1 MSKGQS
7 LQRILAQAEEKVKK
21 YDWLDAIVFY
31 KKALDQTLKRREFS
45 KAGEIQER
53 IGFCLHRA
61 AMQAESQEEFKERM
75 RRAVEA
81 YKEAHGFYEK
91 PTDEQKS
98 ARMFR
103 CKAITKYLGYW
114 LTPDPSEK
122 RKLLDECLELIG
134 KASVT
139 FSETGDMLEYG
150 RTYNSLPL
158 LFFLRVILEW
168 DKRTSKSIVQRGLE
182 WGEKANSVLSEL
194 NVLYEI
200 ARANFTLATCLIF
213 LEGFIQEPEE
223 KEVNRLRVVNYLRKA
238 ADVSE
243 SVGDTYLSGWA
254 HILLGANTG
263 EEESWGH
270 FEKTLECGEQT
281 RDNFLVAAGHDLLAY
296 MTYWK
301 ALATEDPDQRR
312 KLTDEAMQSYDE
324 AQHHLSILELVNPR
338 GVFMRLRARARA
350 PPASRAAHYL
360 QLSTWETDREKRR
373 EFLDKAE
380 KAWTEDLNIAEQSN
394 IPYAVLYVLHVASKT
409 LEAQA
414 RMEPNPAK
422 KRSRLEKAL
431 KYRKRA
437 IEILEQLAPF
447 DYYEQGVMQ
456 NYVAGIKA
464 ELADVKADPDGK
476 IKLLEKAVL
485 RNEECLNLCDKMV
498 PYFERMG
505 DVTFFVALQM
515 YQDTYATLLKRL
527 YDLTSSPEHLR
538 KAILIQQKAIESA
551 RKLGMVSL
559 IAESYWK
566 IGEAHD
572 VLRNRLEAAQNY
584 EFASENYMKAAR
596 KIPQLKDFYQDHASY
611 MEAWSE
617 IEKAKDHHSKR
628 EYGEAREHDEK
639 AANLHKSTERW
650 NHLTSNY
657 FAWARLEEAEDL
669 SRREH
674 TEKARDLF
682 QQAAKLFVEAKK
694 AIEKKLEKIEVRD
707 EREMAAKL
715 VRASDIRREYCLGRV
730 ALEEAKIFD
739 RRGDHL
745 ASSETYGSAAEKFQK
760 TADGM
765 EVESE
770 RQEIQPIIYL
780 CRAWQMMTRAEA
792 EAAPDLYLE
801 ASQLFEQAKEHSFDP
816 RSKILA
822 LGHSRF
828 CKALEAGTRFEDTRD
843 RALYLAATQHLETA
857 ANYYVRAGFKM
868 ASEYAMATQ
877 RLFDAYVYM
886 DDAKKEMDPE
896 KKARLFLVAEKVLQ
910 TSIGSYLTAKY
921 PAKSDQV
928 QRLLEKVRAERELAV
943 SLSEVLRAPTITSS
957 TASFVT
963 PTQAH
968 ERAVGLEVF
977 EHASVRAK
985 LILPKKEIRVGEDF
999 TLEIQITNVGKEAV
1013 LVAKV
1018 EGFLPTGFELI
1029 AMPEKCC
1036 SFEDTYLDMK
1046 GIQLDPLKTEEI
1058 RIVLRS
1064 FSKGTFEMKPR
1075 IVYVGETGEQMV
1087 SELEPA
1093 TIEILEVVLPDRI
1106 ATGYRDLDALLFG
1119 GIPKNSAVILTSPS
1133 CDERDLLVNSF
1144 LKTELKKGEVTF
1156 HVTIDPS
1163 KAKAFAEEF
1172 RNFYLFICNPQA
1184 DRMIRS
1190 LPNVF
1195 KLKGV
1200 ENLTEINIALTS
1212 AFRRLGKG
1220 TSGPRRAC
1228 FQIVSDVLLQHHAV
1242 QTRRW
1247 LSSLIPELKSRG
1259 FTMLAV
1265 IDPQMHP
1272 QQEVRAVLDLF
1283 EGEINL
1289 YEKETKIGPQKH
1301 LKIKKMA
1308 NQKYLKSELSL
1319 GKRKTTTD

>member
-7 LQRILAQAEEKVKK
+7 LQRILAQAEEKEKK
-21 YDWLDAIVFY
+21 YDWLDAIVFN

-91 PTDEQKS
+91 LTDEQKS

-139 FSETGDMLEYG
+139 FSEAGDVLEYG

-213 LEGFIQEPEE
+213 LEGFIEEPEE
-223 KEVNRLRVVNYLRKA
+223 KEVNRLRVVNCLRKA
-238 ADVSE
+238 VDVSE

-301 ALATEDPDQRR
+301 AIATEDPDQRR
-312 KLTDEAMQSYDE
+312 KLTDEAMQSYDK

-380 KAWTEDLNIAEQSN
+380 KAWTEALNIAEHSN

-414 RMEPNPAK
+414 RMEPNLAK

-505 DVTFFVALQM
+505 DITFFVALQM
-515 YQDTYATLLKRL
+515 YQDTYATLLTRL

-551 RKLGMVSL
+551 RKVGMVSL

-572 VLRNRLEAAQNY
+572 VLRDRLEAAQNY

-650 NHLTSNY
+650 NHLTPNY

-682 QQAAKLFVEAKK
+682 RQAAKLFVEAKK
-694 AIEKKLEKIEVRD
+694 AIKKKLEKIEVRD
-707 EREMAAKL
+707 EREMADKL
-715 VRASDIRREYCLGRV
+715 VRASDLRREYCLGRV

-801 ASQLFEQAKEHSFDP
+801 ASQLFEEAKEHSFDP

-910 TSIGSYLTAKY
+910 TSIVSYSTAKY

-963 PTQAH
+963 PAQTH

-1013 LVAKV
+1013 LLAKA
-1018 EGFLPTGFELI
+1018 EGFLPTGLELI
-1029 AMPEKCC
+1029 AMPEKYS

-1058 RIVLRS
+1058 RVVLRS
-1064 FSKGTFEMKPR
+1064 FSKGTFEIKPR

-1093 TIEILEVVLPDRI
+1093 TIELSEVVLPDRI

-1119 GIPKNSAVILTSPS
+1119 GIPKNFAVILTSPS

-1144 LKTELKKGEVTF
+1144 LKTELKKGQVTF
-1156 HVTIDPS
+1156 HVTIDPGR
-1163 KAKAFAEEF
+1163 AKTFAEEF

-1212 AFRRLGKG
+1212 AFRRLGKDP
-1220 TSGPRRAC
+1220 SGPRRAC

-1247 LSSLIPELKSRG
+1247 LSSLIPELKSRD
-1259 FTMLAV
+1259 FTILVV

-1308 NQKYLKSELSL
+1308 NQEYLKSELSL
-1319 GKRKTTTD
+1319 RKRKTTTD

>member
-1 MSKGQS
+1 MPRDQS
-7 LQRILAQAEEKVKK
+7 LQCILAQAEEKEKK
-21 YDWLDAIVFY
+21 YDWSDAIVFN
-31 KKALDQTLKRREFS
+31 KKALDQTLKRRDFS

-61 AMQAESQEEFKERM
+61 AMQAGSQEEFKERM
-75 RRAVEA
+75 RQAVESYEEA
-81 YKEAHGFYEK
+81 YGFYEK
-91 PTDEQKS
+91 LMDEKS
-98 ARMFR
+98 ARIFR
-103 CKAITKYLGYW
+103 CKAVTKYLGYW

-134 KASVT
+134 KASLV
-139 FSETGDMLEYG
+139 FSEAGDVLEYG

-158 LFFLRVILEW
+158 LFFLRIILEW
-168 DKRTSKSIVQRGLE
+168 DRRTSKSIVERGLE
-182 WGEKANSVLSEL
+182 LGEKAVSVLSEL
-194 NVLYEI
+194 NILYEI
-200 ARANFTLATCLIF
+200 ARANFILATCLIF
-213 LEGFIQEPEE
+213 LEGFIEEPDE
-223 KEVNRLRVVNYLRKA
+223 KEVNRLRIVNYLRKA
-238 ADVSE
+238 VDVSE
-243 SVGDTYLSGWA
+243 SVGDTYLSGLA
-254 HILLGANTG
+254 HLLLGTNIG
-263 EEESWGH
+263 EAESWGH
-270 FEKTLECGEQT
+270 FEETLECGKRT
-281 RDNFLVAAGHDLLAY
+281 RDDLLVGAGHDLLAY

-301 ALATEDPDQRR
+301 AIATEDPDQRR
-312 KLTDEAMQSYDE
+312 KLTDEAMQSYDK
-324 AQHHLSILELVNPR
+324 AQHHLSIIGLVNPR

-380 KAWTEDLNIAEQSN
+380 KAWKGALSAAEDSQ

-431 KYRKRA
+431 EYRKRA

-456 NYVAGIKA
+456 NYLAGIKA
-464 ELADVKADPDGK
+464 QLADVEADPDSK
-476 IKLLEKAVL
+476 TRLLEEAVL
-485 RNEECLNLCDKMV
+485 INEECLNLCDKMV

-505 DVTFFVALQM
+505 DITFFVALQM
-515 YQDTYATLLKRL
+515 YQDIYGTLLTRL
-527 YDLTSSPEHLR
+527 YNLTNSPEHLH
-538 KAILIQQKAIESA
+538 KAIEIQQRAIESA
-551 RKLGMVSL
+551 QKVDMVSL

-572 VLRNRLEAAQNY
+572 VLRERLEAAQSY
-584 EFASENYMKAAR
+584 DFASENYMKAAR
-596 KIPQLKDFYQDHASY
+596 KIPQLKDFYQEHASY

-617 IEKAKDHHSKR
+617 IEKAKEHHSRR

-669 SRREH
+669 SRREQ

-682 QQAAKLFVEAKK
+682 RQAAKLFVKAKK
-694 AIEKKLEKIEVRD
+694 DIKKKLEKIGVRD
-707 EREMAAKL
+707 ERELAGRL
-715 VRASDIRREYCLGRV
+715 VRASDLRRVYCLGRV

-745 ASSETYGSAAEKFQK
+745 TSSERYGSAVEKFQRMV
-760 TADGM
+760 DGM

-770 RQEIQPIIYL
+770 RQEIWPIIYL

-801 ASQLFEQAKEHSFDP
+801 ASQLFEEAKEHSYDP

-843 RALYLAATQHLETA
+843 RSLYLAATQHLETA

-886 DDAKKEMDPE
+886 DDAKKEMNPE

-928 QRLLEKVRAERELAV
+928 QRLLERVRSERELAV

-963 PTQAH
+963 PTQTH

-977 EHASVRAK
+977 ERANVRAK
-985 LILPKKEIRVGEDF
+985 LILPKKKIRVGEDF
-999 TLEIQITNVGKEAV
+999 KLEIQIANVGKEAV
-1013 LVAKV
+1013 LLARV
-1018 EGFLPTGFELI
+1018 EGFLPAGFDLVSI
-1029 AMPEKCC
+1029 PEKCC
-1036 SFEDTYLDMK
+1036 SLEGTYLDMQ
-1046 GIQLDPLKTEEI
+1046 GIQLDPLKSEEI
-1058 RIVLRS
+1058 KFVLRS
-1064 FSKGTFEMKPR
+1064 FSKGTFELKPR
-1075 IVYVGETGEQMV
+1075 IVYVGKTGEEMV
-1087 SELEPA
+1087 SELEPV
-1093 TIEILEVVLPDRI
+1093 TIELLEVVLPNRI
-1106 ATGYRDLDALLFG
+1106 ASGYGDLDALLFG
-1119 GIPKNSAVILTSPS
+1119 GIPKNFAVILTSLS
-1133 CDERDLLVNSF
+1133 CDERDLLISSF
-1144 LKTELKKGEVTF
+1144 LKAELKKGEVTF
-1156 HVTIDPS
+1156 YVIIDPS

-1172 RNFYLFICNPQA
+1172 PSFYLFICNPQA
-1184 DRMIRS
+1184 DRMIKSVPR
-1190 LPNVF
+1190 VF

-1200 ENLTEINIALTS
+1200 ENLTDINIALAS
-1212 AFRRLGKG
+1212 AFHRLDKTPRG
-1220 TSGPRRAC
+1220 SRRAC
-1228 FQIVSDVLLQHHAV
+1228 LEIISDVLLQHHAV

-1247 LSSLIPELKSRG
+1247 LAALIPELKSRG
-1259 FTMLAV
+1259 FTILGVM
-1265 IDPQMHP
+1265 DPQMHP
-1272 QQEVRAVLDLF
+1272 KQEVRAVLDLF
-1283 EGEINL
+1283 EGEINI
-1289 YEKETKIGPQKH
+1289 YEKETKTGTQKY
-1301 LKIKKMA
+1301 LKIKKMT
-1308 NQKYLKSELSL
+1308 NQEYLESELPL
-1319 GKRKTTTD
+1319 QKEKLQK